1 MQSVPAGQLALLEV
15 ASAISIPER
24 AGTRGTVTI
33 SVLDTVSSVLSWTWA
48 AVAAGGVAPFCEVTI
63 PFRTAGAAETPG
75 NACSATT
82 ETVSPG
88 ATPVTT
94 VGEYTTPAEVRPT
107 ITRS

>member
-24 AGTRGTVTI
+24 AGTKGTVTV
-33 SVLDTVSSVLSWTWA
+33 SVLDTASSVLSWTWA

-63 PFRTAGAAETPG
+63 PCRTAGAPETPG
-75 NACSATT
+75 NACGETT

-88 ATPVTT
+88 ATPLTT
-94 VGEYTTPAEVRPT
+94 RREYTPP
-107 ITRS
+107 